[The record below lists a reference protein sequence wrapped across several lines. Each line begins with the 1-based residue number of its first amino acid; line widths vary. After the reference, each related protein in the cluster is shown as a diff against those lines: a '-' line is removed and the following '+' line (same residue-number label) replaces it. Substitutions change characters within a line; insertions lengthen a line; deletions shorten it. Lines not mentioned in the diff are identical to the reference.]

1 MNGYLLDTNVISEL
15 TKSPPDA
22 GVLLFLSTSDDLW
35 VPVIALHEVRYGL
48 QLLPAGRRRDGLES
62 TMTEFI
68 AEYEERILPLDRD
81 AGECAGVL
89 RAQARRAGR
98 DLTMGDALVAGT
110 AQARDLAIA
119 TRNVAD
125 FDYLDVAL
133 ANPCKPPDAHSTA
146 PRRQHC
152 ARNPRLRGSRTR
164 R

>member
-15 TKSPPDA
+15 TKSPPDP
-22 GVLLFLSTSDDLW
+22 GVLLFLSTGDDLW

-62 TMTEFI
+62 TMTAFI
-68 AEYEERILPLDRD
+68 AEYEERILPLDRE
-81 AGECAGVL
+81 AAECAGVL
-89 RAQARRAGR
+89 RAQARQAGR

-125 FDYLDVAL
+125 FDYLDVAFT
-133 ANPCKPPDAHSTA
+133 NPWQTP
-146 PRRQHC
+146 
-152 ARNPRLRGSRTR
+152 
-164 R
+164 